1 MNPSRFFM
9 VFWLSFLM
17 QYSSWA
23 TPFQSEQL
31 ENLPLELM
39 DDCDLKIH
47 FPASISSAG
56 CSGGLHEHG
65 YVILDIEYFLQQFI
79 HNEALRH
86 ISGIVEKNVFEK
98 YMDGGARGVVLARE
112 SGANGQLPDNGKPVL
127 QPETMES
134 LCARSELDIERKAIK
149 SDNWSGYLWAR
160 RSRPKHSDLAGKCM
174 TSDLSDTCF
183 VAIIGNRSRILHFGP
198 ACLPTNRKKT
208 HPADFDFED
217 FLTMVRSIRFNTD

>member
-1 MNPSRFFM
+1 MSPSTFFI
-9 VFWLSFLM
+9 VFCLGFLM
-17 QYSSWA
+17 QYSSSA
-23 TPFQSEQL
+23 TTFKSEQR
-31 ENLPLELM
+31 ENLPLELLE
-39 DDCDLKIH
+39 DCDLKIH

-56 CSGGLHEHG
+56 CVRGFNEHG

-79 HNEALRH
+79 HNEAVRY

-98 YMDGGARGVVLARE
+98 YMDGGARGVVVTRE
-112 SGANGQLPDNGKPVL
+112 SGANGQLPENRKPIL

-149 SDNWSGYLWAR
+149 TDNWSGYLWAR
-160 RSRPKHSDLAGKCM
+160 RSRPKHADLTGKCM

-198 ACLPTNRKKT
+198 TCLPTNRKKT

-217 FLTMVRSIRFNTD
+217 FLKMIHSIRFNTN